1 MVRDVTV
8 SFQGPGRSIEKI
20 VANVPAE
27 WISGDR
33 DAMLEL
39 TSNEKLRSRI
49 AVEAEAVL
57 AVQISDPYDDTA
69 FF

>member
-1 MVRDVTV
+1 
-8 SFQGPGRSIEKI
+8 
-20 VANVPAE
+20 
-27 WISGDR
+27 
-33 DAMLEL
+33 MLEL